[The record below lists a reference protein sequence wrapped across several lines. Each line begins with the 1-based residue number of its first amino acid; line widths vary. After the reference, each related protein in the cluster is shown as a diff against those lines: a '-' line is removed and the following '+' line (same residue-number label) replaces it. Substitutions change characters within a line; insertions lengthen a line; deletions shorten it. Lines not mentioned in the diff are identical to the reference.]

1 MTSVNSSRKQFR
13 SMFLRS
19 LPLGS
24 IFAVIFFVEHMLY
37 SLTHSAYEYD
47 ANSIGFFWETGE
59 YYTSIFSSFTFD
71 GYSFAFVAFITAILL
86 FNFTWSKKQCNVV
99 LSLGMKRSDIYIA
112 RLLAGIVPFVAAVI
126 LSAGF
131 EVFACAACG
140 YKLSARYLSIVL
152 KMVFNVI
159 APYVMSF
166 SVFSLVLANV
176 GSIIE
181 GAVFSLL
188 FIGIPRT
195 ISNVLSDFFGAYTL
209 GSPVNEVSDEAVWN
223 WSEPLWCAGDE
234 PFFDSYSYTEY
245 GDGDIFS
252 IHSTFTYDIFA
263 WSGVIMCFVY
273 AAIAIAAGIYAY
285 KHKKNEI
292 AGTFGR
298 ARVLTEISAVLAAL
312 TGFYFFDENAL
323 MSGSFYAPAEPHP
336 LGFMCG
342 CLAFIIVY
350 IVFKLIFG
358 YKRKK
363 EFIGS
368 LKRIPAYIGSLG
380 VLILVFYFGF
390 FGYSS
395 RIPSLEDIERV
406 EVSTSMFAYLDD
418 ELSDST
424 YFVMKYMN
432 IRDELTPAMTYND
445 EIYYAADDGSSLNN
459 CNPHTAYFKT
469 ESDIK
474 KAVQVHQSFINA
486 GHVSDSGKDTYGTK
500 IRFTYILKN
509 GREITRDYHRADEET
524 IKKILL
530 LSDCNAVKDMQ
541 NLNWEYSSAEESH
554 AKFDYDEMQVF
565 QYDKLD
571 ARYVKD
577 CYLFSKDMK
586 RGFNIGKAERELLN
600 AIAEDIRIQSA
611 NEYFYHSPEDEIGVI
626 SFGLSEQHRHF
637 SKNES
642 EVIDYR
648 DHDLES
654 ATWNL
659 NSTDIKAVVLT
670 KDMTNTIKYLKDN
683 GYMHYFDRKSTAED
697 IAYVKVETMR
707 TLYGQ
712 RNAYKNIPIFYGAY
726 TRKKPVYLWDQNE
739 VPEYSYDDYDTSL
752 SGYAD
757 SNPFT
762 KVTPVEDKA
771 QIQALLDDSMLFGF
785 CSNDCYIMNI
795 YYNDDT
801 SGTVFIPAGSPSLQ
815 NLAN

>member
-1 MTSVNSSRKQFR
+1 
-13 SMFLRS
+13 MFLHT
-19 LPLGS
+19 LPFAS
-24 IFAVIFFVEHMLY
+24 IFPLILFVERIFHSFSHSSHDY
-37 SLTHSAYEYD
+37 STSQ
-47 ANSIGFFWETGE
+47 IGFFWD
-59 YYTSIFSSFTFD
+59 YYGDYSSV
-71 GYSFAFVAFITAILL
+71 SFLGDAFFVAFIAFVTAVLI
-86 FNFTWSKKQCNVV
+86 FNFAWSKKQCNVV
-99 LSLGMKRSDIYIA
+99 LSLGMKRSDVYLA
-112 RLLAGIVPFVAAVI
+112 KLLAGIVPFIAAVI

-140 YKLSARYLSIVL
+140 YKISLRYLTIVI
-152 KMVFNVI
+152 KVIFDCI
-159 APYVMSF
+159 APYIFSF

-181 GAVFSLL
+181 GAVFSYL
-188 FIGIPRT
+188 FITIPNA
-195 ISNVLSDFFGAYTL
+195 ISNIANEFFNAYTL
-209 GSPVNEVSDEAVWN
+209 GSPVNEVSDVAVWN
-223 WSEPLWCAGDE
+223 WSDPLWCAGDE

-298 ARVLTEISAVLAAL
+298 ARALTEISAVLAAL
-312 TGFYFFDENAL
+312 TGFYFFDDNAL
-323 MSGSFYAPAEPHP
+323 SGAFNAPAEPHP
-336 LGFMCG
+336 LRFIYG
-342 CLAFIIVY
+342 CLAFIVVY
-350 IVFKLIFG
+350 IVFKMIFG

-368 LKRIPAYIGSLG
+368 LKGIPAYIGSL
-380 VLILVFYFGF
+380 VTCVLVFYFGF

-395 RIPSLEDIERV
+395 RIPSIEDIECV

-418 ELSDST
+418 ELSDNT

-432 IRDELTPAMTYND
+432 IRDELTPTMTYND
-445 EIYYAADDGSSLNN
+445 EIYYRDYVDIDYGSLNY

-474 KAVQVHQSFINA
+474 KAVQVHQSFIDA
-486 GHVSDSGKDTYGTK
+486 GRVSDSGKDTYGTK

-530 LSDCNAVKDMQ
+530 LSDCNAVKDIQ
-541 NLNWEYSSAEESH
+541 NLNWAYSSAEETL
-554 AKFDYDEMQVF
+554 AKSYYDEMQQF
-565 QYDKLD
+565 QYDKFD
-571 ARYVKD
+571 ALYVMD

-600 AIAEDIRIQSA
+600 AIAEDIRTQSA
-611 NEYFYHSPEDEIGVI
+611 NAYFYHSPEDEIGVI
-626 SFGLSEQHRHF
+626 SFGLSKQHKYF

-642 EVIDYR
+642 ELIDYR
-648 DHDLES
+648 DHELES

-670 KDMTNTIKYLKDN
+670 KDMTNTIKYLEDS

-697 IAYVKVETMR
+697 IAYVKVENMR

-726 TRKKPVYLWDQNE
+726 TRKKPVYLWDQSE
-739 VPEYSYDDYDTSL
+739 VPEYSYDDYDTSF